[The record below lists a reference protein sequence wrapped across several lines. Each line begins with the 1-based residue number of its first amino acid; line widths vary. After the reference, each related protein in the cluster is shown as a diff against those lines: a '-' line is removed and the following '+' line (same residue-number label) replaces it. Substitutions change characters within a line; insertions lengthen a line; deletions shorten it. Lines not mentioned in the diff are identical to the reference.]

1 MLAMNMNVSCEPEFD
16 MNCNRTSYNPSPP
29 LNLRL
34 HYRVFPSPSRSRPGP
49 RRRPP
54 PRCVR
59 CGVVNKRESSEEDCT
74 WRAWRLGLM
83 RSIVARKES
92 SSLLSWKKCFLNLT
106 AGSHRLYLRTEGSA
120 SLFCEKNYSFRWQ
133 LGPIRFGDW
142 LVGLL
147 SGRVRTALST

>member
-1 MLAMNMNVSCEPEFD
+1 MNVSCEPEFD
-16 MNCNRTSYNPSPP
+16 MNCNRTSYNPSP

-34 HYRVFPSPSRSRPGP
+34 HCHIFPSLSRSRSGP

-59 CGVVNKRESSEEDCT
+59 CGMVNKWESSEEDCT
-74 WRAWRLGLM
+74 WRAWRLGPT
-83 RSIVARKES
+83 RSMVARKES
-92 SSLLSWKKCFLNLT
+92 SSLLSWKKCFLHLT
-106 AGSHRLYLRTEGSA
+106 AGTHRLYLRTEGSA
-120 SLFCEKNYSFRWQ
+120 SLFCEKKYSSRWQ
-133 LGPIRFGDW
+133 LGPVRFGDW

>member
-1 MLAMNMNVSCEPEFD
+1 MNVSCEPEFD

-34 HYRVFPSPSRSRPGP
+34 HCRVFPSPSRSRPGP

-59 CGVVNKRESSEEDCT
+59 CGVVNKRESSTEDST
-74 WRAWRLGLM
+74 WRAWRLGPT
-83 RSIVARKES
+83 RSMVARKES
-92 SSLLSWKKCFLNLT
+92 SSLLSWKKMFPPPDSWDPP
-106 AGSHRLYLRTEGSA
+106 AVSSHGRKCLLV
-120 SLFCEKNYSFRWQ
+120 LQKNYSSRWQ
-133 LGPIRFGDW
+133 LGPVRFGDW